1 MGGFRVKR
9 TDERNP
15 MSSNNE
21 YAIQV
26 QDVSK
31 IYKLYDKPIDRLKES
46 LSLTHKNYH
55 KDFFALSDISF
66 NVKKGETV
74 GIIGT
79 NGSGKSTILKI
90 ITGVLTPT
98 SGQVRVSGVISALL
112 ELGAGFNMD
121 YTGIENIYMNGTMMG
136 FSKKQMDE
144 KLPDILE
151 FADIGDFVYQPVK
164 TYSSG
169 MFVRLAIALSINVC
183 PETPEALNEPSAAVN
198 FSTSAKFNPS
208 VNVSA
213 FALPAKMAT
222 AALTKPTLF
231 CASVNSVVVLVV
243 AGNAAYIASKVVA
256 TGIEV

>member
-1 MGGFRVKR
+1 
-9 TDERNP
+9 

-98 SGQVRVSGVISALL
+98 SGLSIEWLKLRSALTTIL
-112 ELGAGFNMD
+112 VPQPLTSNPQPKCKLCSNGMPVPLLRNGYSIF
-121 YTGIENIYMNGTMMG
+121 NGT
-136 FSKKQMDE
+136 K
-144 KLPDILE
+144 
-151 FADIGDFVYQPVK
+151 Y
-164 TYSSG
+164 
-169 MFVRLAIALSINVC
+169 R
-183 PETPEALNEPSAAVN
+183 
-198 FSTSAKFNPS
+198 
-208 VNVSA
+208 
-213 FALPAKMAT
+213 
-222 AALTKPTLF
+222 
-231 CASVNSVVVLVV
+231 
-243 AGNAAYIASKVVA
+243 
-256 TGIEV
+256 